1 MQIKKFVIGMIEN
14 NDYLVWDENTN
25 AAALI
30 DATDN
35 KKEIVDEVI
44 RLGLNLQYII
54 LTHGHFDHT
63 TGTKFYQNAFP
74 KAKLV
79 ACKKEAKMLYERAL
93 SHGPGG
99 IVADIWIKDN
109 DELELGDITLKFIET
124 PGHSKGGMCILAEDV
139 LFSGDTLF
147 QCSVGRTDLPTG
159 DGEELMQ
166 SLNKLFALP
175 DDTRVLPGHGAETS
189 IGFEKRYNPFV

>member
-1 MQIKKFVIGMIEN
+1 MQIKRFVIGMIDN

-35 KKEIVDEVI
+35 RQEIADEVLK
-44 RLGLNLQYII
+44 LGLNLQYII

-63 TGTKFYQNAFP
+63 TGTKFYQAAFP

-79 ACKKEAKMLYERAL
+79 ACKREAKMLYERGL

-99 IVADIWIKDN
+99 IVADIWVKDGDN
-109 DELELGDITLKFIET
+109 LDLGDLSLKFIET
-124 PGHSKGGMCILAEDV
+124 PGHSKGSMCILTEDV

-159 DGEELMQ
+159 SMEDLMA
-166 SLNKLFALP
+166 SLKEKLF
-175 DDTRVLPGHGAETS
+175 VLPE
-189 IGFEKRYNPFV
+189 I

>member
-35 KKEIVDEVI
+35 KQEIVDEVI
-44 RLGLNLQYII
+44 KLGLNLQYII

-79 ACKKEAKMLYERAL
+79 ACKKEAKMLFERAL

>member
-35 KKEIVDEVI
+35 KQEIVDEVI
-44 RLGLNLQYII
+44 KLGLNLQYII